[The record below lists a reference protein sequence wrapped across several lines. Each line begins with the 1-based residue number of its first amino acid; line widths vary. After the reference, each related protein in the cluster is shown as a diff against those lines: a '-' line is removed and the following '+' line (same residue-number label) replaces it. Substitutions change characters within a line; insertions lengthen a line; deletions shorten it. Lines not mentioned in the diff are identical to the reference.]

1 MEKLAPPTPCT
12 LIARPISYVTTY
24 HLGYMYNVQYILY
37 HLYLGILGMVQG
49 LGFTTLPSNFG
60 YEKNKCWGTGRGKK
74 WASEHGKLP
83 KFVDLT
89 IAEMVGPKWWGA
101 LLHSRSLDI
110 SYFCIM
116 PPLRLV
122 LDLYFCCKTPSFSW
136 WTPIFF
142 MVKPPC
148 FTLFSCLKT
157 TIFQFT
163 IPITTPF
170 FTIIFQLPWSPIWS
184 QKIHMFP
191 RIFCPALDKVLGSAQ
206 LMLPPRSPRSKSRSG
221 KAILVGVYPWCNGNI
236 NGNIVG
242 ILVAGGKWCNIMN
255 GISLECSGVS
265 MVSIGTLMWI
275 SYSGIS

>member
-1 MEKLAPPTPCT
+1 MRKTNAGELD
-12 LIARPISYVTTY
+12 
-24 HLGYMYNVQYILY
+24 
-37 HLYLGILGMVQG
+37 
-49 LGFTTLPSNFG
+49 
-60 YEKNKCWGTGRGKK
+60 EGRNGKK

-122 LDLYFCCKTPSFSW
+122 LDLYLWCKTPSFSW

-170 FTIIFQLPWSPIWS
+170 LPSSSNCHDLPYDPKKSTCSPGFFARPWTRS
-184 QKIHMFP
+184 WVP
-191 RIFCPALDKVLGSAQ
+191 PSWCCPPGRQGPSRG
-206 LMLPPRSPRSKSRSG
+206 PGRRSWWEFIPG
-221 KAILVGVYPWCNGNI
+221 A
-236 NGNIVG
+236 
-242 ILVAGGKWCNIMN
+242 M
-255 GISLECSGVS
+255 GISMEISWEYWWQVENGVILWTGYHWSVVGYQWYLLEH
-265 MVSIGTLMWI
+265 
-275 SYSGIS
+275 